1 MKTTP
6 PPRLFVI
13 RFIPIEGSA
22 SLGVKFLTG
31 VAKIVATR
39 VQDSKKPAVIAAGI
53 LGKLREETEF
63 DICVL
68 PKDLAESVATH
79 LASRLAGWAEKCSKP
94 ITSSP
99 FFQIE
104 VIHAK

>member
-1 MKTTP
+1 MKP
-6 PPRLFVI
+6 HPLPRLFVI
-13 RFIPIEGSA
+13 RYIPSEGSA
-22 SLGVKFLTG
+22 SLSMKLLTG

-79 LASRLAGWAEKCSKP
+79 LAGCLANWAEKCSKP